1 MNKNPVCPILV
12 SLLNI
17 VESLSAAEAAKSTSE
32 LIDGSVRQIR
42 QGAEF

>member
-32 LIDGSVRQIR
+32 LDGSVRQIR
-42 QGAEF
+42 QGAEL